1 MSLVICLHYQTSPHS
16 IKMILYFRNRLSG
29 TANRKQQQSRQTESC
44 VLSQQIFDG
53 FTPNL
58 LPVLGTLFWGC
69 RKFLLGHLTC
79 LATPLLLAAIF
90 IIGPLVNTGLA
101 WLPISQSEGSYC
113 RCHIIN
119 IINCCSAG
127 GKYAAR
133 MCCISEFVIDTLVY
147 LRNPWRC
154 TYPNYVHLNW
164 HSFTFSSW
172 LGKRATD

>member
-90 IIGPLVNTGLA
+90 LFNMQSSDSIVNVCVNKLD
-101 WLPISQSEGSYC
+101 SQALFELCVYLIFLFYC
-113 RCHIIN
+113 NLFYLLC
-119 IINCCSAG
+119 
-127 GKYAAR
+127 
-133 MCCISEFVIDTLVY
+133 CCILSNIFVSRWELKHVK
-147 LRNPWRC
+147 C
-154 TYPNYVHLNW
+154 NW
-164 HSFTFSSW
+164 NRISAPCRHSKCSP
-172 LGKRATD
+172 